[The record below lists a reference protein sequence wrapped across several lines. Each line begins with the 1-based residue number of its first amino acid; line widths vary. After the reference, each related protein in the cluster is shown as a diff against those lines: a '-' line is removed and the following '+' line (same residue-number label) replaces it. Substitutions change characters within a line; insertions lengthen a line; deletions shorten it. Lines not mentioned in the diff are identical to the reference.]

1 MASKR
6 KKKAPQPLTG
16 EALVQAMVANEKLVK
31 ETNEAFDRARAGEP
45 GIPWEEV
52 KRELDAR

>member
-16 EALVQAMVANEKLVK
+16 EALVRAMVANEKVVRESNK
-31 ETNEAFDRARAGEP
+31 AFDRLRAGEQ
-45 GIPWEEV
+45 GIPWEEI
-52 KRELDAR
+52 KREIDAR

>member
-6 KKKAPQPLTG
+6 KKTKPQPLTG
-16 EALVQAMVANEKLVK
+16 EALVRAMVADEKLVK
-31 ETNEAFDRARAGEP
+31 ESNEAFDRMRAGER

>member
-6 KKKAPQPLTG
+6 KKNKPQPLTG
-16 EALVQAMVANEKLVK
+16 DALVRAMVADKKLVK
-31 ETNEAFDRARAGEP
+31 ETNEAYDRARAGEP